1 MVGRVV
7 RLILVSLASALLFV
21 NADARDSKYT
31 RKNVAPQ
38 YWIAYEYCYD
48 LNRPITELRWQ
59 CNIDWMAETFLDWGY
74 DMISNDGWIE
84 AAQTINENGY
94 ITKYNSGWEHGFE
107 YWNEYIKNKGMKV
120 GVYYNPLWMTAAA
133 YDKDCPVLGTTTTAR
148 RIAGQYS
155 FNGQLHWVDVDKAGA
170 EEWVKGYVRYFIDL
184 GVSFLRVDFLENYEN
199 HYGTERYEK
208 ALRWIAEEAGDDLF
222 ISLVMP
228 NSFNQAAT
236 EIPYGDMFRISDDCF
251 AGDWNFVSD
260 RRRGQ
265 VKKNWPMYANVF
277 DGFVA
282 FSEVS
287 GPGKIMMDG
296 DFMRLNKLADN
307 AERQF
312 LFSLMI
318 MAGSPL
324 AIADQYDTATDDVEE
339 IYKNEELLHLH
350 KNGFY
355 AKPLS
360 TDIHDYENSSRWVG
374 RLPDGD
380 YIVGLF
386 NREDEPL
393 QYGIDFVTELGIA
406 TGRAE
411 NVRDLWTHTELGSM
425 KNKYETTLEPH
436 HCRIVR
442 ISPDLNQK
450 KSPFFGCSSRQ
461 DE

>member
-1 MVGRVV
+1 
-7 RLILVSLASALLFV
+7 
-21 NADARDSKYT
+21 
-31 RKNVAPQ
+31 
-38 YWIAYEYCYD
+38 
-48 LNRPITELRWQ
+48 
-59 CNIDWMAETFLDWGY
+59 
-74 DMISNDGWIE
+74 
-84 AAQTINENGY
+84 
-94 ITKYNSGWEHGFE
+94 
-107 YWNEYIKNKGMKV
+107 
-120 GVYYNPLWMTAAA
+120 
-133 YDKDCPVLGTTTTAR
+133 
-148 RIAGQYS
+148 
-155 FNGQLHWVDVDKAGA
+155 
-170 EEWVKGYVRYFIDL
+170 
-184 GVSFLRVDFLENYEN
+184 
-199 HYGTERYEK
+199 
-208 ALRWIAEEAGDDLF
+208 
-222 ISLVMP
+222 
-228 NSFNQAAT
+228 
-236 EIPYGDMFRISDDCF
+236 
-251 AGDWNFVSD
+251 
-260 RRRGQ
+260 
-265 VKKNWPMYANVF
+265 MYANVF
-277 DGFVA
+277 DGFIA

-436 HCRIVR
+436 HCRIIR
-442 ISPDLNQK
+442 ISPQKAFK
-450 KSPFFGCSSRQ
+450 KSPCFGCSSRQ